1 MYNNKVL
8 GSFNQLEKAKTS
20 LDALTKTELH
30 VAPSSVTVGTNIIN
44 RYSYRDQGYLNR
56 LFTCWIILGALVGV
70 GYALQFSQITG
81 VGSLTWAAVA
91 YGAFGAAAGQLVAG
105 LFDVVFGGSLDD
117 RAEIEEIP
125 TFTVAASV
133 PESTKSE
140 VEKVMKVH
148 GANAVFNVAM
158 PAK

>member
-8 GSFNQLEKAKTS
+8 GSFDQLENAKIS
-20 LDALTKTELH
+20 VDALTKTELNLP
-30 VAPSSVTVGTNIIN
+30 PSSVTVCTNIIN

-56 LFTCWIILGALVGV
+56 FFTCWIILGALVGV
-70 GYALQFSQITG
+70 GYTLQFSQITG
-81 VGSLTWAAVA
+81 IGSLTWAAVA

-117 RAEIEEIP
+117 RSEIQETP
-125 TFTVAASV
+125 AFTVAATV
-133 PESTKSE
+133 PEFTKSE
-140 VEKVMKVH
+140 VEKVMKGH

-158 PAK
+158 SAK